1 MSMDAFMGDRSHFID
16 GWTKI
21 FTKGDQCLSTPADGP
36 VGESDKRQIEL
47 ATLMHTCM
55 HMMNI
60 NM

>member
-1 MSMDAFMGDRSHFID
+1 MGDRSHFID